1 MVQWFHGSISKC
13 SAAAPVFLLR
23 ATRHF
28 VLFSREFKICAEV
41 VVHRMFA
48 VFLNRWIF
56 FIAVSSLDTSSS
68 FEDQFRDLTSFITFF
83 EQCSQDTQGFID
95 LMRQQLS
102 DSIKADLIT
111 DAEKQR
117 LSSYS
122 AKKSTLLVVG
132 QTNSGKSSFVN
143 ELLGGSFMPTSE
155 VPCTSRIVRL
165 KYSEE
170 NYYQVLLTEFLK
182 QSTVTAWN
190 FFTPFLWTPRPRSKQ
205 KGTSNSFCNTLKHP

>member
-1 MVQWFHGSISKC
+1 MSLFV
-13 SAAAPVFLLR
+13 APGHSETLPNHIFTTTTTFFNPLNPKVS
-23 ATRHF
+23 HF
-28 VLFSREFKICAEV
+28 VSYWKGSEI
-41 VVHRMFA
+41 
-48 VFLNRWIF
+48 RWFF

-68 FEDQFRDLTSFITFF
+68 FEDQFKELTSLITFF
-83 EQCSQDTQGFID
+83 EQCSQGTQGFID
-95 LMRQQLS
+95 LMRQDLS
-102 DSIKADLIT
+102 ESIKADLIT

-170 NYYQVLLTEFLK
+170 NYYQVQLTEFLK
-182 QSTVTAWN
+182 QSAVAAWN
-190 FFTPFLWTPRPRSKQ
+190 FFIPFLGTPRGPFLESPD
-205 KGTSNSFCNTLKHP
+205 N

>member
-1 MVQWFHGSISKC
+1 
-13 SAAAPVFLLR
+13 
-23 ATRHF
+23 
-28 VLFSREFKICAEV
+28 
-41 VVHRMFA
+41 
-48 VFLNRWIF
+48 
-56 FIAVSSLDTSSS
+56 
-68 FEDQFRDLTSFITFF
+68 
-83 EQCSQDTQGFID
+83 
-95 LMRQQLS
+95 MRQQLS

-111 DAEKQR
+111 DAERQR

-165 KYSEE
+165 KYSAE
-170 NYYQVLLTEFLK
+170 NYYQVQLTEFLK
-182 QSTVTAWN
+182 QSTLN
-190 FFTPFLWTPRPRSKQ
+190 CLKFFYSISLNTQTSKH

>member
-1 MVQWFHGSISKC
+1 MDK
-13 SAAAPVFLLR
+13 
-23 ATRHF
+23 
-28 VLFSREFKICAEV
+28 
-41 VVHRMFA
+41 
-48 VFLNRWIF
+48 
-56 FIAVSSLDTSSS
+56 SSS
-68 FEDQFRDLTSFITFF
+68 FEDQFRDLTSLITFF
-83 EQCSQDTQGFID
+83 EQCSQGTQGFID

-102 DSIKADLIT
+102 ESIKTDLIT

-170 NYYQVLLTEFLK
+170 NYYQVQLTKFLK
-182 QSTVTAWN
+182 QSTVA
-190 FFTPFLWTPRPRSKQ
+190 
-205 KGTSNSFCNTLKHP
+205 G